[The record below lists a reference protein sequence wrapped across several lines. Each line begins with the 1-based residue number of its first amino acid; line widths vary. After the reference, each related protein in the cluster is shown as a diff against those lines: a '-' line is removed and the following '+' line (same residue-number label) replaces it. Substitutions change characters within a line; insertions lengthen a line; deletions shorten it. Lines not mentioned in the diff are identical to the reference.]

1 MNSLPL
7 ISRVMAVFLLIVI
20 GYTARK
26 AKVLDKNLVRGIS
39 GFILNVA
46 IPFTVI
52 AGFDRSIPKTALP
65 DLLSTGLWAI
75 ILHSVAIVLS
85 TLAYRKLP
93 DVERK
98 VISYGTVFSNCGFMG
113 FPVVASTYGK
123 IGVMYASIYVV
134 VFQTFIWTY
143 GVALFSGG
151 KAWAK
156 LAKALINPGIIS
168 VAIGAV
174 LWFLPFDL
182 PVFMSDAI
190 GFMSDLTTPLSMVVV
205 GASLAEV
212 PLKGLAEGWELWLG
226 TAARIVLMP
235 LISLGIIKI
244 LGINDLP
251 AKVAVFLTAMPVAAQ
266 SVMFAERYEADVGLA
281 SRLVFVTTVL
291 SALTIPLFALAL
303 G

>member
-1 MNSLPL
+1 MSSLPL
-7 ISRVMAVFLLIVI
+7 VSRVMAIFLLIVI
-20 GYTARK
+20 GYIARK
-26 AKVLDKNLVRGIS
+26 AKVLNKDLVRGLS

-46 IPFTVI
+46 IPFTII

-75 ILHSVAIVLS
+75 LLHGMAIILS
-85 TLAYRKLP
+85 TVAYGKLP
-93 DVERK
+93 DAERK
-98 VISYGTVFSNCGFMG
+98 VVSYGTVFSNCGFMG
-113 FPVVASTYGK
+113 FPVVASIYGK
-123 IGVMYASIYVV
+123 IGVMYASIFVV

-151 KAWAK
+151 RAWGK

-168 VAIGAV
+168 VIIGAI

-182 PVFMSDAI
+182 PVFMSDAV

-212 PLKGLAEGWELWLG
+212 PLKGLAKGWELWLG

-235 LISLGIIKI
+235 LVSLGMMRM
-244 LGINDLP
+244 LGVSGLP

-266 SVMFAERYEADVGLA
+266 SVMFAERYNADVGLA

-291 SALTIPLFALAL
+291 SAFTIPLFALIL